1 MYQKPQEYMQELKNR
16 IDELKAELAEIE
28 PIYEAMLNA
37 GVKANM
43 TVLSNSNQQKL
54 FDKRELTPSEKIAEA
69 QRERHKRDRDA
80 KVPEIIKCIREHGP
94 SSFASIAREL
104 HMTSAAI
111 KKIVEENNQT
121 FVKNRNQ
128 LWELK

>member
-1 MYQKPQEYMQELKNR
+1 MYQKPQDYLRELKNR
-16 IDELKAELAEIE
+16 IDELKAELSEIE
-28 PIYEAMLNA
+28 PIYEAMLKA
-37 GVKANM
+37 GVK
-43 TVLSNSNQQKL
+43 TDSVIKPVIGQQKI
-54 FDKRELTPSEKIAEA
+54 FPQKELTPSEKIAEA

-111 KKIVEENNQT
+111 KKIVEENTQL
-121 FVKNRNQ
+121 FVKNRNL